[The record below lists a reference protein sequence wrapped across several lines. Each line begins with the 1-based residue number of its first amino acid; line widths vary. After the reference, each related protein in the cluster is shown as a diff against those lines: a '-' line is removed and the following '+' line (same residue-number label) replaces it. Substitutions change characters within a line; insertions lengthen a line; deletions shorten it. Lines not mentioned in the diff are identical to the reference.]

1 MQVELAKYEPN
12 IKCDTSSKPGPPW
25 LSCVTVFSNMRASK
39 QYRVFGSYDQ
49 PDIEEGLPL
58 VLEAGEYERN
68 AVSHLHGNAEH
79 LFCQG
84 TADARSR
91 SPSPATHPRSQ
102 AGTRSG
108 PPWPPSRVCARG
120 RKLRAAKPVG
130 SVSVPCSSVLA
141 RDFTHISVEIKRC
154 ASEYRPG
161 AVRQGCLCGSCCGK
175 AIERDGRRS
184 LGQLAMRSHRR
195 PGFHVMNV
203 RGESHHTASLSNA
216 YNTLPKKNLHTNR
229 AKAFPPSSC
238 LPRKTQPR

>member
-1 MQVELAKYEPN
+1 MKETLSHIFTVTLS
-12 IKCDTSSKPGPPW
+12 TS
-25 LSCVTVFSNMRASK
+25 F
-39 QYRVFGSYDQ
+39 
-49 PDIEEGLPL
+49 
-58 VLEAGEYERN
+58 
-68 AVSHLHGNAEH
+68 
-79 LFCQG
+79 
-84 TADARSR
+84 
-91 SPSPATHPRSQ
+91 
-102 AGTRSG
+102 
-108 PPWPPSRVCARG
+108 ARG
-120 RKLRAAKPVG
+120 RQMPGRDHHHRPHIHALKLVRDLGRRKLRAAKPVG